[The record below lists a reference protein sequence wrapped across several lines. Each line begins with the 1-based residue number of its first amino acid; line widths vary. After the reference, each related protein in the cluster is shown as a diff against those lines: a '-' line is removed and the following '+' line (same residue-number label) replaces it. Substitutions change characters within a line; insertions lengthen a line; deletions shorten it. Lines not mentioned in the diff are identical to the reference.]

1 MKLEPI
7 DRWRSATTKL
17 FKELWGSDDM
27 VLSGIVYHLNELP
40 GFVAIDEQNILGM
53 ITYLD
58 RGNTL
63 EVISLDSLRANQGI
77 GSALLQK
84 VETTVVLSHKTGV
97 ELITTNDNLQLFPEA
112 VDQSRKIKPQI
123 PAVADN
129 GIPIR
134 DELRLLKNI
143 LARGEGMRADE

>member
-1 MKLEPI
+1 
-7 DRWRSATTKL
+7 
-17 FKELWGSDDM
+17 M
-27 VLSGIVYHLNELP
+27 VLSGVVYHLNELP

-84 VETTVVLSHKTGV
+84 VETTAVLSHKTGV
-97 ELITTNDNLQLFPEA
+97 ELITTNDNLHALGFYQRRGYRLTQLFPEA
-112 VDQSRKIKPQI
+112 VDQSRKVKPQI

-134 DELRLLKNI
+134 DELRLLKNL
-143 LARGEGMRADE
+143 LARGEDMRADG

>member
-27 VLSGIVYHLNELP
+27 VLSGIVYHLNELA

-63 EVISLDSLRANQGI
+63 EVISLDSLRRI
-77 GSALLQK
+77 K
-84 VETTVVLSHKTGV
+84 VLDPLYFKKLKRLRCLATKQVLS
-97 ELITTNDNLQLFPEA
+97 
-112 VDQSRKIKPQI
+112 
-123 PAVADN
+123 
-129 GIPIR
+129 
-134 DELRLLKNI
+134 
-143 LARGEGMRADE
+143 

>member
-84 VETTVVLSHKTGV
+84 VDTTAVLSHKTGV
-97 ELITTNDNLQLFPEA
+97 ELITTNDNLHA
-112 VDQSRKIKPQI
+112 
-123 PAVADN
+123 
-129 GIPIR
+129 
-134 DELRLLKNI
+134 
-143 LARGEGMRADE
+143 